1 MYLVLAEE
9 EGQQHQHA
17 SIMND
22 PPHVN
27 VTLCETLSAWREG
40 RDVLGHQQGF
50 TGSGGFSYQLCNE
63 GMFIFIIYAYE
74 YSVLFLK
81 DHVTVK
87 TGVIMLKIQLRLT
100 VYNIF

>member
-27 VTLCETLSAWREG
+27 VTLGETLSAWREG

-50 TGSGGFSYQLCNE
+50 TGSGGFSYQLCDE
-63 GMFIFIIYAYE
+63 DTFIFIITYE
-74 YSVLFLK
+74 YSVSFLK
-81 DHVTVK
+81 DHVTLK
-87 TGVIMLKIQLRLT
+87 TL
-100 VYNIF
+100 